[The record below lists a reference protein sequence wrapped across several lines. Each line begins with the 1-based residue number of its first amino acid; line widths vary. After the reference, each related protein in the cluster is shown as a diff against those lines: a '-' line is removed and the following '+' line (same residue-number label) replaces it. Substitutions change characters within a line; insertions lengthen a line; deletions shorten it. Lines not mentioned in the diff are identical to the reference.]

1 MEWTT
6 LVRKKMRTMKNCWP
20 RHALAHIP
28 YNGERLLTVA
38 QEGAGFIADEDED
51 EDEVEARKERRRRKK
66 RKNREAEED
75 LDEDDLDLIGI
86 ERPERED
93 ESAVWHMV

>member
-1 MEWTT
+1 
-6 LVRKKMRTMKNCWP
+6 MKNCWP
-20 RHALAHIP
+20 RHALAYILRI
-28 YNGERLLTVA
+28 YERRLTDA

-93 ESAVWHMV
+93 ESAV

>member
-1 MEWTT
+1 M
-6 LVRKKMRTMKNCWP
+6 
-20 RHALAHIP
+20 AHLDC
-28 YNGERLLTVA
+28 YGWLLTDA

-51 EDEVEARKERRRRKK
+51 EDEADARRERRRRKK

-75 LDEDDLDLIGI
+75 LDEDDLDLIGV

-93 ESAVWHMV
+93 ESQVR

>member
-1 MEWTT
+1 
-6 LVRKKMRTMKNCWP
+6 MRTTKNCWQRQAL
-20 RHALAHIP
+20 RHSRS
-28 YNGERLLTVA
+28 GGQLLTDP

-51 EDEVEARKERRRRKK
+51 EDEAEARRERRRRKK

-93 ESAVWHMV
+93 ESAV